1 MKINLDFLKPRLL
14 NTLLTVGVL
23 CLPLL
28 RERVMLPEGGYEVA
42 VYRPIFL
49 LASYL
54 QMQDW
59 PPFFLMVG
67 FSLVIYFVVSVIV
80 AVIILLWKRIKKA
93 YHYRIRCLIS

>member
-1 MKINLDFLKPRLL
+1 MKLMKRNNVFFFLKPRLL
-14 NTLLTVGVL
+14 NVLLMVIVL

-28 RERVMLPEGGYEVA
+28 RERVVLPEGGYEVA

-67 FSLVIYFVVSVIV
+67 FSLVIYFVVSVVVAIIV
-80 AVIILLWKRIKKA
+80 PLWKRIKK
-93 YHYRIRCLIS
+93 LIT